1 MDIVERQGKIE
12 ALAEDILTD
21 RQLAIDYDRKR
32 QENREALRRL
42 HEQQKN
48 KPTSRRAT
56 TTVNMGDFFIVVPTT
71 KAAEMV
77 DGAQKELEGAIDDVQ
92 QRLKAKVQKLGEL
105 EGNDHM
111 VATAKSMGLKSISGN
126 DLYNITK

>member
-42 HEQQKN
+42 REQQKN
-48 KPTSRRAT
+48 KPASRRAT

-71 KAAEMV
+71 KAVEMV

-111 VATAKSMGLKSISGN
+111 VATAKSMGLKSISGS